1 MSKKV
6 RLGTVCSLMALTAAA
21 TFAITLSLSRK
32 QFNEQVTEIDRLSE
46 KYGRLDELDAKVRA
60 EFYKEVPEEDVLDGL
75 LAGYVNGLGDRY
87 SSYRS
92 AEALTDYQ
100 DNNAGVYVGIGISIL
115 RNEDGYATI
124 VSVNEGGSA
133 EKAGIEAGDLL
144 IEVEGISV
152 KESYAEAIKKI
163 NGEVGT
169 SVSLRIRRHSTGKEQ
184 KLSVMRAK
192 LDEKTVFSEM
202 CDNNI
207 GYIAITKFRSVTV
220 EQFRA
225 ARESLLN
232 EGAKGFIFDVRNN
245 GGGLV
250 SAVEQL
256 ADPMLPEGE
265 LAFSY
270 DRSGEASPIIKSDK
284 ECELMPYAILVNGNT
299 ASAAELFAC
308 LMRDYS
314 GAVLVGEQTFGKGIM
329 QTTFPLSSGG
339 VTLTTATYSTGKSP
353 CYHEIGLTPDIPA
366 ELPED
371 ATEDTQRNAAEE
383 ALIKMLAEDNA
394 A

>member
-1 MSKKV
+1 MSKKIS
-6 RLGTVCSLMALTAAA
+6 LGTVCSLMALTAAA
-21 TFAITLSLSRK
+21 TFVITLSLSRK

-46 KYGRLDELDAKVRA
+46 KYGRLDELDQKVRT
-60 EFYKEVPEEDVLDGL
+60 EFYKDVPEEDVLDGL
-75 LAGYVNGLGDRY
+75 LAGYVSGLGDRY
-87 SSYRS
+87 SAYRP

-100 DNNAGVYVGIGISIL
+100 DNNAGVYIGIGISIL
-115 RNEDGYATI
+115 RNDEGYGEI
-124 VSVNEGGSA
+124 VGVNEGGSA

-152 KESYAEAIKKI
+152 KESYSEAIAKI
-163 NGEVGT
+163 SGEVGT
-169 SVSLRIRRHSTGKEQ
+169 AVSLRIRKHDSDTEK

-192 LDEKTVFSEM
+192 LDEKTVYAEM
-202 CDNNI
+202 LDNDI

-220 EQFRA
+220 EQFNT
-225 ARESLLN
+225 ARRSLLD
-232 EGAKGFIFDVRNN
+232 EGARGFIFDVRNN

-250 SAVEQL
+250 AAVEQIG
-256 ADPMLPEGE
+256 DPMLPEGE

-270 DRSGEASPIIKSDK
+270 DRSGTASPIITSDA
-284 ECELMPYAILVNGNT
+284 ECELMPYAVLVNENT

-308 LMRDYS
+308 LLRDY
-314 GAVLVGEQTFGKGIM
+314 ADAILVGTTTFGKGIM

-353 CYHEIGLTPDIPA
+353 CYHEIGLEPDITA
-366 ELPED
+366 EIADD
-371 ATEDTQRNAAEE
+371 AKEDTQLSAAED
-383 ALIKMLAEDNA
+383 AVQNMIAGKPA